1 MQATQGNLQE
11 LATRSEA
18 SLLWKYS
25 VPAVVG
31 MLVMSLY
38 NVIDRIF
45 IGQGVGPDAIAGL
58 AITFPVMNLAT
69 ALGVLV
75 GAGAAARTS
84 IMLGAKD
91 LDNAR
96 LVLGNSLTIIL
107 INATIYLTI
116 FAVFMDPILRAFGA
130 SENTLPYARDFLT
143 YLLPGLLMINL
154 AYSFNN
160 IQRASGYPRRSMFTM
175 IIGAVCNVILAP
187 IFIFGLDMGIKGA
200 AIATD
205 ISMTISAIFVFS
217 HFFRKS
223 SVVHFTPGIFRL
235 RRRIVWGIIS
245 IGASPSLVSAASC
258 VINVI
263 INTSLQ
269 QYGGDSAVAAA
280 GIFTTYTSLIT
291 SVVLGICQGMQPI
304 VGYNYGAQRYDR
316 LKKTFWLTSLAATI
330 LCTIGC
336 VFGLSFPHLIARA
349 FTVDAALIAET
360 NRSLSLSLLMFWV
373 VGFQIVSTNFFQSIG
388 KAGRAIFLSLARQVI
403 FMIPLLLVFPRM
415 FGLDGVWVSF
425 PLSDTFATVATIF
438 MIIWQFRHLTPK
450 S

>member
-130 SENTLPYARDFLT
+130 SDNTLPYARDFLT

-280 GIFTTYTSLIT
+280 GIFTTYTSLIV

>member
-1 MQATQGNLQE
+1 
-11 LATRSEA
+11 
-18 SLLWKYS
+18 
-25 VPAVVG
+25 
-31 MLVMSLY
+31 
-38 NVIDRIF
+38 
-45 IGQGVGPDAIAGL
+45 VGPDAIAGL

>member
-280 GIFTTYTSLIT
+280 GIFTTYTSLIV